1 MRSLVFLISIGFLA
15 VTPALPQTALPVNP
29 VPVYSEEEG
38 LKALDRQD
46 FKQAEQIFIKLATDD
61 PKDYGALFNL
71 SLAEAAQQKNDV
83 AITHLQKVLELKP
96 GLYEAELNL
105 GLVYLRSGKAA
116 EAEPHFEAAVRQ
128 KPDQFRPQMLL
139 ADDQLALGKNEAAAK
154 SYEAAL
160 KLNSKSARAELGWA
174 QSLLHLGS
182 LDEAAKHY
190 REAATLD
197 PKLSSYQLEL
207 AAAYA
212 TANRPAD
219 AIAILKESPNEPR
232 ASEQLGN
239 LYLASNQP
247 QLAVEQFEA
256 AVKKSP
262 TPANKMALATAYL
275 KNNQDALAAPI
286 LEKSLAANPNDYD
299 VQMALGRI
307 WRDKKDYRNAID
319 RFFAASKLKPNDAA
333 AWNEIATA
341 CVIAEMYPEALG
353 ALDQIHRLNAEK
365 PGHFYLRAI
374 VLDKLRQNKPALANY
389 RRFLELSQG
398 KSPDEEFKA
407 RQRVRILEHEVNH

>member
-1 MRSLVFLISIGFLA
+1 MRNFAFLVCLGFLSVSVSRA
-15 VTPALPQTALPVNP
+15 QTTLPVNP
-29 VPVYSEEEG
+29 APVYSEEEG

-46 FKQAEQIFIKLATDD
+46 FKQAEEIFAKLAADD

-71 SLAEAAQQKNDV
+71 ALAEAAQQKNDV

-96 GLYEAELNL
+96 DLYEAELNL
-105 GLVYLRSGKAA
+105 GLVYLRGGKAA
-116 EAEPHFEAAVRQ
+116 EAEAHFEAAVRQ
-128 KPDQFRPQMLL
+128 KPGQFRAQMLL

-160 KLNSKSARAELGWA
+160 KLNAKSARAELGWG

-182 LDEAAKHY
+182 LDEAARHY
-190 REAATLD
+190 HEAAALD
-197 PKLSSYQLEL
+197 PKLSSHQLEL

-212 TANRPAD
+212 SAQRPAD
-219 AIAILKESPNEPR
+219 AIAILKEFPDEPG
-232 ASEQLGN
+232 ASEQLGE
-239 LYLASNQP
+239 LYLAANQP

-256 AVKKSP
+256 VVKKAP
-262 TPANKMALATAYL
+262 TSANQMALATAYI

-307 WRDKKDYRNAID
+307 WRDKRDYRKAID
-319 RFFAASKLKPNDAA
+319 RFFAATKLKPNDAS
-333 AWNEIATA
+333 AWSEIATA

-374 VLDKLRQNKPALANY
+374 VLDKLRQIKPALANY

-407 RQRVRILEHEVNH
+407 RQRVRILEHEVSH